1 MAWEENPRFES
12 KTASANVTA
21 LAYTSTDG
29 AVLTYSSGG
38 IQPGIV
44 LVADTATGLP
54 NDVKPAS
61 VANSKVV
68 GIAMEFAGPGNPVR
82 TAVGG
87 VVKALAGAAFAI
99 DDTLAVDATGRLVT
113 APAAAAN
120 FIVGRARE
128 AATAA
133 GDLVSVYVEP
143 SEGKVTMP

>member
-1 MAWEENPRFES
+1 MAWQENPRFES
-12 KTASANVTA
+12 KTASANVSA
-21 LAYTSTDG
+21 LSYTSTDG

-61 VANSKVV
+61 VASVKCV
-68 GIAMEFAGPGNPVR
+68 GIAEEFAGPGNPVR
-82 TAVGG
+82 VCVGG
-87 VVKALAGAAFAI
+87 VTKALAGAAFAI
-99 DDTLAVDATGRLVT
+99 DDTLMVDATGRLVT
-113 APAAAAN
+113 ATAATAN
-120 FIVGRARE
+120 FILGRARE

>member
-21 LAYTSTDG
+21 LSYTSTDG
-29 AVLTYSSGG
+29 AVLVYSSGG

-54 NDVKPAS
+54 SDVKPAS
-61 VANSKVV
+61 VASVKCV

-99 DDTLAVDATGRLVT
+99 DDTLMVDATGRLVT
-113 APAAAAN
+113 ATAATAN

-133 GDLVSVYVEP
+133 GDLVS
-143 SEGKVTMP
+143 